1 MRTPFALIA
10 MAAVLMCGMPPFA
23 MAASGEKKHPEKSG
37 QQSQDATKG
46 GLGLTNRPGAGGGM
60 GEETTPKGS
69 VEGPRGLPAGKAPG
83 YEQADEG
90 KGQEGRFHGESCK
103 QSTGQIPAPS
113 ANSPASNSS

>member
-10 MAAVLMCGMPPFA
+10 MAAVLMCGMTPFA

-46 GLGLTNRPGAGGGM
+46 GLGLTNRAGAGGGM

-90 KGQEGRFHGESCK
+90 KTTKPTMGGQSDFHPPGGLPEDPVPRAGSGR
-103 QSTGQIPAPS
+103 
-113 ANSPASNSS
+113 